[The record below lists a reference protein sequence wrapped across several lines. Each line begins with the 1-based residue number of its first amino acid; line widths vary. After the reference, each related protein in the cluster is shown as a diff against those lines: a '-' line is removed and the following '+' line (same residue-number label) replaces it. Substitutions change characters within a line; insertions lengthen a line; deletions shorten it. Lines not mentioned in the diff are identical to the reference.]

1 MGAKINPPPPQKKKK
16 KIIIIIIIIITLGLP
31 TKPKKIP
38 GPKNKHSKILCWTS
52 EPLNFPEK
60 VKWSN
65 TKNKLDIECL
75 CLRLGYAGTTMS
87 IQIVLNDRKNP
98 YLNQATQKIIAK
110 FSYWKKFE
118 NKKFHTQKLLQSSPS
133 LEIIS
138 SEIISEYPPPPPPS
152 GEIAFLILVSWLP
165 FIPWANI
172 AV

>member
-1 MGAKINPPPPQKKKK
+1 M
-16 KIIIIIIIIITLGLP
+16 
-31 TKPKKIP
+31 
-38 GPKNKHSKILCWTS
+38 
-52 EPLNFPEK
+52 
-60 VKWSN
+60 
-65 TKNKLDIECL
+65 
-75 CLRLGYAGTTMS
+75 R

-110 FSYWKKFE
+110 FSYRKKFE

-138 SEIISEYPPPPPPS
+138 SEIISEYPPPPS

>member
-1 MGAKINPPPPQKKKK
+1 
-16 KIIIIIIIIITLGLP
+16 
-31 TKPKKIP
+31 
-38 GPKNKHSKILCWTS
+38 
-52 EPLNFPEK
+52 
-60 VKWSN
+60 
-65 TKNKLDIECL
+65 
-75 CLRLGYAGTTMS
+75 MS

-110 FSYWKKFE
+110 FSYRKKFE

-138 SEIISEYPPPPPPS
+138 SDRDDWGRGYSEITSEYPPPPS

-165 FIPWANI
+165 FIHWANI